1 ADLHTHTTWSDG
13 SYTPAEVVDLA
24 RRSGLAA
31 LAVTDHDTTAGVAP
45 ARAAAGSALEVVPGV
60 ELTASHGGKV
70 IHVLGYFFR
79 PDDGALGEAMARLRA
94 QRAGRFREM
103 VERLRGCGVSLDEED
118 VGAAASANVQGRRQL
133 AELLVKA

>member
-1 ADLHTHTTWSDG
+1 MPRSQPFTALCHTLAHTSRLARADLHTHTTFSDG
-13 SYTPAEVVDLA
+13 SYKPAEVVDLA

-60 ELTASHGGKV
+60 ELTASHGGKI

-79 PDDGALGEAMARLRA
+79 PDDGALGEA
-94 QRAGRFREM
+94 
-103 VERLRGCGVSLDEED
+103 
-118 VGAAASANVQGRRQL
+118 
-133 AELLVKA
+133 